1 MSKKY
6 EQTSAEVDKA
16 LRIGIVMPSTPTV
29 YLMDI
34 DGEATVVI
42 AENIADAM
50 GKAERISKVDYAM
63 VYHKSLP
70 LLY

>member
-1 MSKKY
+1 MSKENKIN
-6 EQTSAEVDKA
+6 EQQGNGD
-16 LRIGIVMPSTPTV
+16 LGIVMTSTPTV

-50 GKAERISKVDYAM
+50 DKAEKIAKVDYAM

>member
-1 MSKKY
+1 MTKVKKEN
-6 EQTSAEVDKA
+6 EQAFAIHS
-16 LRIGIVMPSTPTV
+16 VMPSTPTV

-42 AENIADAM
+42 AENISDAM
-50 GKAERISKVDYAM
+50 DKAERIAKVDYAM